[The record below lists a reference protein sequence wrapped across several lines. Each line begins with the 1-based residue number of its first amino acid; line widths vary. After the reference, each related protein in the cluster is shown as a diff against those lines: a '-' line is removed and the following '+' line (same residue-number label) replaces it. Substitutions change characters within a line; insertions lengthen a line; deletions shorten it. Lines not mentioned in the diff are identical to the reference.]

1 MTQTRCQRSLKIL
14 KCSLK
19 FATVSLF
26 FLSRICYVNT
36 VCYISCCK
44 YVRSFSG
51 TYWILF
57 GNAEYSCEVTAC
69 FICVRSIISRMPTE
83 LSNHPHSTKKWN
95 FTFRTLQQMCLNPQE
110 TADLVTFTGEIFNG
124 KLHFLC
130 SARYLLCFH

>member
-69 FICVRSIISRMPTE
+69 FICVRSTISRMPTE